1 MDPTDRPGAPVR
13 AGGGS
18 PGQPSDPSSSE
29 AFPHLRL
36 RTRDTG
42 LFELPW
48 QRPLAAWTEAD
59 AAFRELDV
67 GPSRHLVRFVESGEA
82 LFALKEEPLEI
93 ARREFAV
100 LRHLEE
106 EGLPA
111 VSATGLAEAPERDTG
126 ILVTDYLAHSL
137 QYRRLLQRFP
147 LGPGA
152 YRDRLL
158 DAMAWLLV
166 DLHGGGVYWGDCSL
180 ANTLFR
186 RDGDRIQAYLVDAET
201 SEVHPAL
208 SDGQR
213 EYDLEILGENVAFG
227 LVDLAAVQ
235 GREDAADDAIAAS
248 AGVVERY
255 RALWAEVHEATELR
269 PGDRQEVRNR
279 IRRFNELG
287 FTVDELDI
295 VPGSGGRVRVKLA
308 VARRGFHAR
317 ELRKM
322 TGIVALENQA
332 RLLLND
338 LHEYGAWLQW
348 FERRTIDPAVI
359 AERWRTEVYEPTIAR
374 IATVIE
380 PGRDLVQAYCDLLE
394 HKWLLSER
402 ARRDVGIQAALASYI
417 AAGAPAPEG
426 PATDPRRW
434 ADVGSGPAD
443 FPG

>member
-1 MDPTDRPGAPVR
+1 VEPTDRPGPEQA
-13 AGGGS
+13 A
-18 PGQPSDPSSSE
+18 SE
-29 AFPHLRL
+29 PPPDSFPHLRL

-48 QRPLAAWTEAD
+48 QRPLATWTEAD

-67 GPSRHLVRFVESGEA
+67 GPSRHLVRFVESGGTQ
-82 LFALKEEPLEI
+82 FALKEEPLET

-147 LGPGA
+147 LGPGG

-213 EYDLEILGENVAFG
+213 AYDLEILEENVAFG

-235 GREDAADDAIAAS
+235 GREDAADDAISAS

-269 PGDRQEVRNR
+269 PGDRQAVRNR

-295 VPGSGGRVRVKLA
+295 VPGPGGRVRVKLV

-322 TGIVALENQA
+322 TGVVALENQA

-338 LHEYGAWLQW
+338 LREYGTWLQW
-348 FERRTIDPAVI
+348 YERRTIDPATV

-380 PGRDLVQAYCDLLE
+380 PGRDIVQAYCDLLE

-402 ARRDVGIQAALASYI
+402 AGRDVGIQAALTSYL

-426 PATDPRRW
+426 PAQDPKRW

-443 FPG
+443 FLG